1 MGALGAE
8 EVAQIAGRAGRFRDD
23 GAFGETGEC
32 PPFDHETIERVQN
45 GLNPGLSIHGVVLT
59 MFDPRNN
66 LANDVAAEVRKH
78 FHVYETIIPRNIR
91 LAEAPSHGK
100 PVILYDAASR
110 GSFQYLNLA
119 REILDALPIQAA

>member
-1 MGALGAE
+1 MATRRLGRGLDGLLPSAPSAAPKPTGGTTAMIEQLHPNRDQPRRHFDDDALQELADS
-8 EVAQIAGRAGRFRDD
+8 IAA
-23 GAFGETGEC
+23 
-32 PPFDHETIERVQN
+32 
-45 GLNPGLSIHGVVLT
+45 HGVLE
-59 MFDPRNN
+59 PI
-66 LANDVAAEVRKH
+66 LVRKH